1 MKMAKTTKY
10 VVERCGTKFVVK
22 NLGKPAGYICPNG
35 RLTPFKDANTVMLD
49 EEPIAT
55 HLANALNKN
64 HTAMLIKTILIAAK
78 DTKYASLLTQLECD
92 ETAHITD

>member
-1 MKMAKTTKY
+1 MQMAKTTKY
-10 VVERCGTKFVVK
+10 VVETCGTKYVVR
-22 NLGKPAGYICPNG
+22 NLGKPTGYICPNG

-49 EEPIAT
+49 EEPTAT

-78 DTKYASLLTQLECD
+78 DTKYASLLTQLESD